1 MGAWDMDASIVYGKN
16 KMEYEIQNTLNRS
29 LGASSK
35 TVFDAGGY
43 GYDQTVLNLT
53 GVRKVD
59 MGGLASPLNVAVGVE
74 ARREGYQ
81 LNAGEP
87 DSWRDGNLVL
97 PNGNRAAPG
106 AQVFPGFR
114 PANATDAHR
123 SAVGAFVDL
132 EANVT
137 DKFLASAAVRGEHY
151 SDFGSNLSGKLAA
164 RYDFT
169 KSFALRGSV
178 QNGFRAPSLQQQNF
192 TSTSTNF
199 INGVPFE
206 ITTFKPTDPVAAALG
221 AKPLK
226 AEKSTNFSLGAVA
239 RFDPVTLTVDAYRIN
254 VRDRIILS
262 ENLTSTDVRN
272 YIASQGFTGVG
283 GGRFFINGV
292 STTTEG
298 VDIVAAMPLNLG
310 ASGRFDF
317 TLAGNF
323 NRTEVTKVPTTAQ
336 LSALKTPP
344 VLFDRLNVL
353 TLEKGQPKNKITA
366 SVNWKLAQWGV
377 TARATRYGEVLSAGT
392 TPAFDFPLRAK
403 TIVDLEARYALTKQM
418 TLALGA
424 DNLFDQYS
432 ETLPPSLN
440 TTSNTP
446 FANYTPFGTGG
457 RYIYA
462 RATYSF

>member
-1 MGAWDMDASIVYGKN
+1 V
-16 KMEYEIQNTLNRS
+16 
-29 LGASSK
+29 
-35 TVFDAGGY
+35 
-43 GYDQTVLNLT
+43 
-53 GVRKVD
+53 
-59 MGGLASPLNVAVGVE
+59 
-74 ARREGYQ
+74 
-81 LNAGEP
+81 
-87 DSWRDGNLVL
+87 
-97 PNGNRAAPG
+97 
-106 AQVFPGFR
+106 
-114 PANATDAHR
+114 
-123 SAVGAFVDL
+123 
-132 EANVT
+132 
-137 DKFLASAAVRGEHY
+137 
-151 SDFGSNLSGKLAA
+151 
-164 RYDFT
+164 
-169 KSFALRGSV
+169 
-178 QNGFRAPSLQQQNF
+178 
-192 TSTSTNF
+192 
-199 INGVPFE
+199 
-206 ITTFKPTDPVAAALG
+206 ALG

-272 YIASQGFTGVG
+272 YIVRQGFTGVG

-292 STTTEG
+292 STKTQG

-336 LSALKTPP
+336 LSTLETPP

-366 SVNWKLAQWGV
+366 SVNWKLAQWGM
-377 TARATRYGEVLSAGT
+377 TARATRYGEVLSPGATPPSPT
-392 TPAFDFPLRAK
+392 TNFDFLIHPH
-403 TIVDLEARYALTKQM
+403 TIVDLEARYALTRNVN
-418 TLALGA
+418 LALGA

-432 ETLPPSLN
+432 ETLPPYLN